1 LDTNNG
7 ISGIILSGGK
17 SVRMGE
23 NKAFIEIDGV
33 PIIHRIYSLFKELF
47 QEIIIVTNQKELF
60 SNINSKIYTDLLPNQ
75 GALGGLYTGLFFSNF
90 SHSFCV
96 ACDMPFIKKSLVKYL
111 IKNIEDYDVIVPLT
125 KDGLQPLHAIYS
137 KNCLDP
143 IKKTIEKGKYKI
155 IDFYSL
161 VKVKILKEEDFGFLD
176 PLRESFIN
184 VNTPEELF
192 SIKKGKKA
200 VQNES

>member
-1 LDTNNG
+1 
-7 ISGIILSGGK
+7 
-17 SVRMGE
+17 
-23 NKAFIEIDGV
+23 
-33 PIIHRIYSLFKELF
+33 
-47 QEIIIVTNQKELF
+47 
-60 SNINSKIYTDLLPNQ
+60 
-75 GALGGLYTGLFFSNF
+75 
-90 SHSFCV
+90 
-96 ACDMPFIKKSLVKYL
+96 MPFINRSLVKYL
-111 IKNIEDYDVIVPLT
+111 IKNIEDYNVIVPLT

-192 SIKKGKKA
+192 SIKKGGKA
-200 VQNES
+200 VLNES